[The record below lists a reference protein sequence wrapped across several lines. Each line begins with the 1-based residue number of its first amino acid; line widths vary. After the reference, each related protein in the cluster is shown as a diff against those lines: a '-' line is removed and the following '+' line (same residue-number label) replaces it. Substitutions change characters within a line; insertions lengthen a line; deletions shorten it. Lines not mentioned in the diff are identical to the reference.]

1 MLCEGELGII
11 NGDEKTRKKGETTMG
26 CWSYQLLC
34 DDVSLDVLEELA
46 ESEELVAD
54 LEGYLDEAIMA
65 EDEYLEYDICQYALT
80 AAAIIDAALNGID
93 WALLTQD
100 GKEQPEFE
108 EIIANAAQEGVGD
121 LQEKASKVID
131 LAMKE
136 DSELR
141 ELWEENEEYYQSWL
155 DNLEEIKNRLKK

>member
-1 MLCEGELGII
+1 MLQGIRY
-11 NGDEKTRKKGETTMG
+11 NKWRYKTKRKGETTMG

-46 ESEELVAD
+46 DSEELAAD

-65 EDEYLEYDICQYALT
+65 EDEYLEYEVCQYALT
-80 AAAIIDAALNGID
+80 AAAIVDAALNGID
-93 WALLTQD
+93 WALLTED
-100 GKEQPEFE
+100 GKEQSEFA
-108 EIIANAAQEGVGD
+108 EIIVSVAQEGVSD
-121 LQEKASKVID
+121 LQEKAGRVID
-131 LAMKE
+131 LAIKE

>member
-1 MLCEGELGII
+1 
-11 NGDEKTRKKGETTMG
+11 MG

-65 EDEYLEYDICQYALT
+65 KDEYLEYDICQYALT

-93 WALLTQD
+93 WALLTQA

-108 EIIANAAQEGVGD
+108 EIIANASREGVGD
-121 LQEKASKVID
+121 LQEKAGKVID

>member
-1 MLCEGELGII
+1 M
-11 NGDEKTRKKGETTMG
+11 RKGETTMG

-46 ESEELVAD
+46 ESQELVAD
-54 LEGYLDEAIMA
+54 LAGYLDEAIMS

-80 AAAIIDAALNGID
+80 AAAIVDAAINGID
-93 WALLTQD
+93 WALLTED
-100 GKEQPEFE
+100 GKEQAEFA
-108 EIIANAAQEGVGD
+108 EIIANAVEQDVSD
-121 LQEKASKVID
+121 LQDKAGKVID

-141 ELWEENEEYYQSWL
+141 ELWEENEEFYQSWL